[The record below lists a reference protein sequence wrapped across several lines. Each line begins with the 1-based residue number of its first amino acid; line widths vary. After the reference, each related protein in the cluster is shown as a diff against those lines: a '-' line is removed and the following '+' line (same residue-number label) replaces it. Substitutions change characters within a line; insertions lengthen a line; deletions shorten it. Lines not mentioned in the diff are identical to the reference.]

1 MKLQLLGTRG
11 EIIPS
16 SPPHERHSGVL
27 VDKELLLDLGE
38 QEYLRYKP
46 KFIFITHLHPDHAY
60 FARDKS
66 LQLDNAN
73 IYLPEKC
80 SQLPNAKVLTRSIQ
94 LGEYKVTPIPTRHS
108 LKVKSQAYLIQKNQ
122 ERILYTGDLISID
135 QRYHHLIR
143 NLDAVI
149 TEASFIRASG
159 LVKKDELTGQVYGH
173 AGIPDLLT
181 FFSKLTSRI
190 VLVHFGSWFY
200 RDKKEGMQ
208 KIQALAKENAVE
220 VTVGH
225 DGMKIEI

>member
-16 SPPHERHSGVL
+16 SPPHEGHSGVL
-27 VDKELLLDLGE
+27 VDKKLLLDLGE
-38 QEYLRYKP
+38 QEYLKYNP
-46 KFIFITHLHPDHAY
+46 HFIFITHLHPDHAY
-60 FARDKS
+60 FVRDKS
-66 LQLDNAN
+66 LTLDNTN

-80 SQLPNAKVLTRSIQ
+80 SQLPNAKVLISPMQ
-94 LGEYKVTPIPTRHS
+94 LGEYKITPIPTRHS
-108 LKVKSQAYLIQKNQ
+108 LKVKSQAYLIEKNQ

-135 QRYHHLIR
+135 ERYHPLIQK
-143 NLDAVI
+143 LDAVI

-159 LVKKDELTGQVYGH
+159 LIKKDELTGQVYGH
-173 AGIPDLLT
+173 AGIPDLLS

-200 RDKKEGMQ
+200 KDKKEAIQ
-208 KIQALAKENAVE
+208 KIQTLAKENAVE

-225 DGMKIEI
+225 DGLRVKT